1 MSKSCF
7 SPGIINLLSNL
18 ITTTSELNIQFTTW
32 LEEYA
37 EGMGNEIYRMKL
49 SKKMDNRTFADI
61 VGFVYKK
68 NQSIVF
74 ALEIKTGGRTIIRLN
89 PSDFVVNNIEKNSI
103 HVYLIC
109 QDKKTADEIE
119 TLDMDKAE
127 ITQYLNEQ
135 ALAGKKRKGDEDE
148 EDEDDDEDGG
158 KEAKHGGHKH

>member
-68 NQSIVF
+68 N
-74 ALEIKTGGRTIIRLN
+74 
-89 PSDFVVNNIEKNSI
+89 
-103 HVYLIC
+103 
-109 QDKKTADEIE
+109 
-119 TLDMDKAE
+119 
-127 ITQYLNEQ
+127 
-135 ALAGKKRKGDEDE
+135 
-148 EDEDDDEDGG
+148 
-158 KEAKHGGHKH
+158 